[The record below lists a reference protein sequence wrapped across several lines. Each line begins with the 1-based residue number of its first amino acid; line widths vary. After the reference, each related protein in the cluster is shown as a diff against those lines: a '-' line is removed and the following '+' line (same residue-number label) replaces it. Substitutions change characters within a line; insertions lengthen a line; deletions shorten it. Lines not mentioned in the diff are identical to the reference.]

1 MPNLKL
7 TTEGITLDTSGVSF
21 NLTLRSPI
29 GDESGSFVYSFS
41 IPYTLKNAK
50 AYGFPY
56 RLTKFETVQSR
67 KQGTIEHG
75 VSIATG
81 TWVAKSTNGQ
91 KINIEMYIAAG
102 DFFES
107 IHEKTLP
114 ELFDVELNYV
124 DIIGHIESQ
133 VALTYPAVNHNWPCI
148 HNPLFYGED
157 EEKVQPQYQ
166 GILND
171 WEGTELH
178 VETYNN
184 NAISPQ
190 LYLGYIIKRMFAW
203 AGYSVW
209 GNVFD
214 DALFKAAMLYNNCA
228 LDRLVPTQFSG
239 ELTNYFPIYE
249 QYVLEWDENIVDPGS
264 HYTQSTGKY
273 NVDKEGNYL
282 VDIYIK
288 HRPDPRVPT
297 PPKEARVEIYYGATL
312 IASDQQHHGFGG
324 HSYFRTYF
332 DHTEEILQV
341 DIGDDIWVKFMYK
354 DWDDNDMACEIIEAD
369 IVIKNTDAVENNI
382 FEPNINY
389 KNHVPDMD
397 VKEFFAAFCS
407 SAQILPFFNHRFKK
421 VKLVFL
427 NDLLGSNHQRPME
440 GLHKDSLKVNHNTYE
455 GLKLVWNFQGP
466 DENLN
471 DNFIDLAQADIQGE
485 VETIADLHSQSP
497 VDGHI
502 WFVETLN
509 CYYIYGVLQS
519 GTFHVHEWMEGATY
533 IVDDMV
539 KYDNTVYKC
548 TLGHT
553 AGASFNDAYFTDKG
567 WVPYSD
573 NLYEYQDGDGKEEI
587 PCDMAPMMMRA
598 ARCLRSGGNKY
609 RMMPSVTGLGSSI
622 AYGLKNEFPLRI
634 MFWHGIESEDTDQ
647 YPLATTTTK
656 SNEGTATLPI
666 NWSWEGIISR
676 YLNNVISW
684 YRNRQEVELK
694 KEATPAEIANNDFEQ
709 KLNYEG
715 SLLIVSEIYA
725 KISDKAFGP
734 AKIKGWTNL

>member
-50 AYGFPY
+50 AFGFPY

-114 ELFDVELNYV
+114 DLFDVELNYV

-190 LYLGYIIKRMFAW
+190 LYLAYIIKRMFAW

-209 GNVFD
+209 GSVFD

-239 ELTNYFPIYE
+239 ELVQYFPIYDL
-249 QYVLEWDENIVDPGS
+249 YVLKWDTNIMDPGS

-282 VDIYIK
+282 VDIRIK
-288 HRPDPRVPT
+288 HRPDPEDPGT
-297 PPKEARVEIYYGATL
+297 PEEARIEIYYGATL
-312 IASDQQHHGFGG
+312 IASDQQPYAFGV
-324 HSYFRTYF
+324 HSYFITNF
-332 DHTEEILQV
+332 DHTEEIL
-341 DIGDDIWVKFMYK
+341 DADKGDDLWVKFMYK
-354 DWDDNDMACEIIEAD
+354 DSGDNDVGCEIMEAD
-369 IVIKNTDAVENNI
+369 ILIKNTDAVENNI

-397 VKEFFAAFCS
+397 VKEFFTAFCN
-407 SAQILPFFNHRFKK
+407 SAKILPFFDHHFKK

-427 NDLLGSNHQRPME
+427 NDLLGSNKQRPMGELHE
-440 GLHKDSLKVNHNTYE
+440 GSLKITPNTYE
-455 GLKLVWNFQGP
+455 GLKFTWNHQGP

-471 DNFIDLAQADIQGE
+471 DNFLDIDQAEIQGE
-485 VETIADLHSQSP
+485 VETFTDLLGQSP
-497 VDGHI
+497 VEGHI
-502 WFVETLN
+502 WFVESLN
-509 CYYIYGVLQS
+509 CYYIFGVVQP

-553 AGASFNDAYFTDKG
+553 AGASFNAGLFTEKE

-573 NLYEYQDGDGKEEI
+573 NLYDYVDDDGKEEI
-587 PCDMAPMMMRA
+587 SFELAPMVMRA
-598 ARCLRSGGNKY
+598 ARCLRSAGNKY
-609 RMMPSVTGLGSSI
+609 RDLPSVIGLGSSI
-622 AYGLKNEFPLRI
+622 AYGMKNEFPLRI
-634 MFWHGIESEDTDQ
+634 MFWHGIEATDTDQ
-647 YPLATTTTK
+647 YPIATTTAK
-656 SNEGTATLPI
+656 STEGTATLPI
-666 NWSWEGIISR
+666 NWTFEEIAAR
-676 YLNNVISW
+676 YFPNVIKW
-684 YRNRQEVELK
+684 YQRRQLVEFTKEVS
-694 KEATPAEIANNDFEQ
+694 PAEIANNDFEE
-709 KLNYEG
+709 KLNYDG
-715 SLLIVSEIYA
+715 ALLTIEEIYT
-725 KISDKAFGP
+725 KLSDKSFGP
-734 AKIKGWTNL
+734 GKFKGWSG